1 MLVRVMASEVGLA
14 MEKRAP
20 VDLVVIVDASY
31 GAKEMEETLEKRRK
45 LLSKAKDLEE
55 QHNYA
60 NQMDEEIERVK
71 YRARKRL
78 DVITTAIELV
88 QKKLSAKD
96 RLAIICAQFPDTEP
110 AAGLLKMSTRG
121 QWQTNAKLKKFKG
134 KLMELS
140 EASRKIPA
148 ENKPKLSK
156 VCSHI

>member
-110 AAGLLKMSTRG
+110 AAGL
-121 QWQTNAKLKKFKG
+121 WQTNAKLKKFKG